1 MKILF
6 CTNVFEVVENG
17 PVKFANLLLRINEQ
31 YPEHEVRIL
40 TEDITSPRQY
50 VHKVALSERWR
61 RSLLSQFCRMWL
73 YHQEAMRLR
82 KEYPFD
88 VLVYNNA
95 LVGFWSALRY
105 GNTVAMIND
114 DNNIA
119 ASWRQFRFTLS
130 SAKRIVFRLVE
141 KQTARHAEAVIVNS
155 DYLREAVR
163 GAYRIRPD
171 RLHRLYKA
179 VELPGIQTFPPSGE
193 MDSPI
198 RVLFVKNDYRRGGF
212 FTLIEALGQLPYHFI
227 VTIVGPELS
236 QREEILRYMGRVSN
250 IQATFLG
257 KIPQT
262 AVAEELTK
270 AHIFCVPSIREAL
283 GVANLEAMAYG
294 IPVVSTAVGG
304 IPEVLGY
311 GRCGW
316 MVAPGDPQALA
327 FALEECITRPELRSL
342 KRENALRHVQKFD
355 ITSMFD
361 NFLKIIAL

>member
-1 MKILF
+1 
-6 CTNVFEVVENG
+6 
-17 PVKFANLLLRINEQ
+17 
-31 YPEHEVRIL
+31 
-40 TEDITSPRQY
+40 
-50 VHKVALSERWR
+50 
-61 RSLLSQFCRMWL
+61 
-73 YHQEAMRLR
+73 
-82 KEYPFD
+82 
-88 VLVYNNA
+88 
-95 LVGFWSALRY
+95 
-105 GNTVAMIND
+105 
-114 DNNIA
+114 
-119 ASWRQFRFTLS
+119 
-130 SAKRIVFRLVE
+130 
-141 KQTARHAEAVIVNS
+141 
-155 DYLREAVR
+155 
-163 GAYRIRPD
+163 
-171 RLHRLYKA
+171 
-179 VELPGIQTFPPSGE
+179 
-193 MDSPI
+193 
-198 RVLFVKNDYRRGGF
+198 
-212 FTLIEALGQLPYHFI
+212 
-227 VTIVGPELS
+227 
-236 QREEILRYMGRVSN
+236 MGRVSN